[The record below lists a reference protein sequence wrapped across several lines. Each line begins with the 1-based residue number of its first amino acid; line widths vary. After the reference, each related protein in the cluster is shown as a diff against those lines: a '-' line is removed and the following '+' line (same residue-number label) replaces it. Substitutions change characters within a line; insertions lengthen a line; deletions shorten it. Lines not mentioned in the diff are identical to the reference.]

1 MTGQPR
7 IAAVRPLLLAGSS
20 VVPPHLPQPV
30 LTIGN
35 FDGLHLGHRHL
46 LAQVRARADALG
58 APVAVYT
65 FDPPPRVVLAPQHHQ
80 PRICPWPD
88 KVAML
93 GEAGVD
99 VVVLERFTRAFAQ
112 HPAEWFADE
121 ILGRRIRPRA
131 IVVGYDFR
139 FGRARSGTIDLLR
152 QRLPRIPIDQVTALE
167 LDGDVVSSS
176 RVRRLV
182 GDGQVAA
189 AAGLLDRPHRVCG
202 VVVQGDQRGR
212 TIGFPTANLELDA
225 ELVPPGGVY
234 AVMVRVDAGPLRP
247 AVANLGVRPTFAG
260 GRFLVEV
267 HLLDFRGDLYGRQL
281 EVGFVRRL
289 RAERRFADPGAL
301 VAQIRKDAAHA
312 RTVLEAEQSP

>member
-1 MTGQPR
+1 MPK
-7 IAAVRPLLLAGSS
+7 APPMPVRPLLLAGSAA
-20 VVPPHLPQPV
+20 VPAHLQRPV

-35 FDGLHLGHRHL
+35 FDGLHRGHRHL
-46 LAQVRARADALG
+46 LARVQARATEMG

-112 HPAEWFADE
+112 HPPEWFADE

-131 IVVGYDFR
+131 LVVGYDFR
-139 FGRARSGTIDLLR
+139 FGRARSGTIELLR
-152 QRLPRIPIDQVTALE
+152 RRLPDIPIEQVEALE
-167 LDGDVVSSS
+167 IDGAVVSSS

-182 GDGQVAA
+182 TDGDVAA
-189 AAGLLDRPHRVCG
+189 ARVLLDRPHWVRG
-202 VVVQGDQRGR
+202 VVVSGDQRGR

-234 AVMVRVDAGPLRP
+234 AVWGRVDAGPWRP
-247 AVANLGVRPTFAG
+247 GVANLGVRPTFDG

-267 HLLDFRGDLYGRQL
+267 HLLDFRGDIYGSQV
-281 EVGFVRRL
+281 EVAFAERL
-289 RAERRFADPGAL
+289 RPEQRFPDPAAL
-301 VAQIRKDAAHA
+301 VAQIRRDVGQA
-312 RTVLEAEQSP
+312 RAVLEAGSPP